1 MDDTELKEEWRRDM
15 LEESRA
21 DEVYEREMR
30 TDLDFAFEELGAAEI
45 IEQLEKLRSSLESYG
60 WELSFK
66 ELCDYL

>member
-1 MDDTELKEEWRRDM
+1 MDDAELKEEWRRDM

-30 TDLDFAFEELGAAEI
+30 TDLDFALEELGSDEVTLQI
-45 IEQLEKLRSSLESYG
+45 EKLRRGLISYG

-66 ELCDYL
+66 ELCEYL